1 MGNKLNPLF
10 FEKFVKPVGDFLIG
24 LGTRFFEAFENIQ
37 VEFDKL
43 FGPDKTFAERFDGF
57 LGLFKEGGIIALVV
71 MAASLVISLLLIKD
85 HIGGFAGIKDSVD
98 FLWLNSSVYD
108 GGTLEPITFGFGI
121 YIDHVTVM
129 LLFVASFL
137 CLLINIFSIGYMN
150 TDPINEDTISK
161 LSSSIKII
169 ANGAVGF
176 GNIDIQAA
184 KEKGITVTNTPDVLT
199 DATADIQILLL
210 LGASRKAYEGR
221 IAAETQNW
229 KWSWDF
235 LLGKQMSNKRLGILG
250 MGRIG
255 RAVAKRAKAFG
266 MEIHYHNRSKL
277 SSDLEDGAIYHK
289 DIKSLFEKS
298 EFLSINCPATPETKN
313 LINKETL
320 SYLEENTVIGNAAR
334 GDVVDDDAMVEALK
348 NGKVFA
354 YGLDVYNGEPKI
366 HPEYLKLKNIFLLPH
381 LGSATK
387 RTRWDMAY
395 RATKNL
401 EDFFWM
407 EGLGP
412 FVLGAYFITFAVLG
426 INLLFPMIREKRL
439 RFELRDKNN
448 ELRSNARFEE

>member
-1 MGNKLNPLF
+1 MKKKIFVTRRLLKENEEKLQNLFDVTLNKN
-10 FEKFVKPVGDFLIG
+10 
-24 LGTRFFEAFENIQ
+24 
-37 VEFDKL
+37 DKIYSPQEIIN
-43 FGPDKTFAERFDGF
+43 GSKNYDGI
-57 LGLFKEGGIIALVV
+57 L
-71 MAASLVISLLLIKD
+71 
-85 HIGGFAGIKDSVD
+85 
-98 FLWLNSSVYD
+98 SSV
-108 GGTLEPITFGFGI
+108 
-121 YIDHVTVM
+121 
-129 LLFVASFL
+129 
-137 CLLINIFSIGYMN
+137 
-150 TDPINEDTISK
+150 TDPISADTISK
-161 LSSSIKII
+161 LSNSIKII

-221 IAAETQNW
+221 IAAETQSW

-277 SSDLEDGAIYHK
+277 SPDLEDGAIYHK
-289 DIKSLFEKS
+289 TIKDLFEQS
-298 EFLSINCPATPETKN
+298 EFLSLNCPATPETTK
-313 LINKETL
+313 IVNKETL
-320 SYLEENTVIGNAAR
+320 SYLKKNTVIGNAAR
-334 GDVVDDDAMVEALK
+334 GDIVDDDAMVEAIK
-348 NGKVFA
+348 NGTVFA

-401 EDFFWM
+401 QDFLS
-407 EGLGP
+407 GKKP
-412 FVLGAYFITFAVLG
+412 QDQV
-426 INLLFPMIREKRL
+426 N
-439 RFELRDKNN
+439 
-448 ELRSNARFEE
+448 

>member
-1 MGNKLNPLF
+1 MKKIFVTRKLLKENEVKLCELFEVKLN
-10 FEKFVKPVGDFLIG
+10 V
-24 LGTRFFEAFENIQ
+24 N
-37 VEFDKL
+37 DKVYSAQEIIEESK
-43 FGPDKTFAERFDGF
+43 DCDGI
-57 LGLFKEGGIIALVV
+57 L
-71 MAASLVISLLLIKD
+71 
-85 HIGGFAGIKDSVD
+85 
-98 FLWLNSSVYD
+98 SSV
-108 GGTLEPITFGFGI
+108 
-121 YIDHVTVM
+121 
-129 LLFVASFL
+129 
-137 CLLINIFSIGYMN
+137 
-150 TDPINEDTISK
+150 TDPINADTISK
-161 LSSSIKII
+161 LSSSVKII

-176 GNIDIQAA
+176 GNIDFKAA
-184 KEKGITVTNTPDVLT
+184 RARGISVTNTPDVLT

-255 RAVAKRAKAFG
+255 RAVAKRAKGFG

-289 DIKSLFEKS
+289 NLKSLFEQS
-298 EFLSINCPATPETKN
+298 EFLSINCPATPETIKI
-313 LINKETL
+313 INKESL
-320 SYLEENTVIGNAAR
+320 SYLKDNTVVGNAAR
-334 GDVVDDDAMVEALK
+334 GDVVDDEAMVDALK
-348 NGKVFA
+348 SEKIFA

-401 EDFFWM
+401 EDFFSDKKPKD
-407 EGLGP
+407 L
-412 FVLGAYFITFAVLG
+412 
-426 INLLFPMIREKRL
+426 IN
-439 RFELRDKNN
+439 
-448 ELRSNARFEE
+448 

>member
-1 MGNKLNPLF
+1 MKKKIFVTRRLLKENEEKLKTLFEVTLNK
-10 FEKFVKPVGDFLIG
+10 D
-24 LGTRFFEAFENIQ
+24 
-37 VEFDKL
+37 DKIFTPQEIIDL
-43 FGPDKTFAERFDGF
+43 SKNYDGI
-57 LGLFKEGGIIALVV
+57 L
-71 MAASLVISLLLIKD
+71 
-85 HIGGFAGIKDSVD
+85 
-98 FLWLNSSVYD
+98 SSV
-108 GGTLEPITFGFGI
+108 
-121 YIDHVTVM
+121 
-129 LLFVASFL
+129 
-137 CLLINIFSIGYMN
+137 
-150 TDPINEDTISK
+150 TDPINADTISK
-161 LSSSIKII
+161 LSDSIKII

-184 KEKGITVTNTPDVLT
+184 KDKGITVTNTPDVLT

-221 IAAETQNW
+221 IAAEKQNW

-255 RAVAKRAKAFG
+255 RAVAKRAKAFNL
-266 MEIHYHNRSKL
+266 EIHYHNRSKL

-289 DIKSLFEKS
+289 DLKSLFEKS

-320 SYLEENTVIGNAAR
+320 SYLEDNTVIGNAAR

-395 RATKNL
+395 RAIKNL
-401 EDFFWM
+401 EDFF
-407 EGLGP
+407 LGKKP
-412 FVLGAYFITFAVLG
+412 QDQV
-426 INLLFPMIREKRL
+426 N
-439 RFELRDKNN
+439 
-448 ELRSNARFEE
+448 

>member
-1 MGNKLNPLF
+1 MKKKIFVTRRLLKENEEKLQNLFDVTLNKS
-10 FEKFVKPVGDFLIG
+10 
-24 LGTRFFEAFENIQ
+24 
-37 VEFDKL
+37 DKIYSPQEIIN
-43 FGPDKTFAERFDGF
+43 GSKNYDGI
-57 LGLFKEGGIIALVV
+57 L
-71 MAASLVISLLLIKD
+71 
-85 HIGGFAGIKDSVD
+85 
-98 FLWLNSSVYD
+98 SSV
-108 GGTLEPITFGFGI
+108 
-121 YIDHVTVM
+121 
-129 LLFVASFL
+129 
-137 CLLINIFSIGYMN
+137 
-150 TDPINEDTISK
+150 TDPISADTISK
-161 LSSSIKII
+161 LSNSIKII

-221 IAAETQNW
+221 IAAETQSW

-289 DIKSLFEKS
+289 TIKDLFQQS
-298 EFLSINCPATPETKN
+298 EFLSLNCPATPETTKI
-313 LINKETL
+313 INKETL
-320 SYLEENTVIGNAAR
+320 NYLKKNTVIGNAAR
-334 GDVVDDDAMVEALK
+334 GDIVDDEAMVEAIK
-348 NGKVFA
+348 NGTVFA

-401 EDFFWM
+401 EDFFS
-407 EGLGP
+407 
-412 FVLGAYFITFAVLG
+412 
-426 INLLFPMIREKRL
+426 EKKPK
-439 RFELRDKNN
+439 DQVN
-448 ELRSNARFEE
+448 

>member
-1 MGNKLNPLF
+1 MKKIFVTRKLL
-10 FEKFVKPVGDFLIG
+10 K
-24 LGTRFFEAFENIQ
+24 EN
-37 VEFDKL
+37 EDKL
-43 FGPDKTFAERFDGF
+43 KELFD
-57 LGLFKEGGIIALVV
+57 VR
-71 MAASLVISLLLIKD
+71 
-85 HIGGFAGIKDSVD
+85 
-98 FLWLNSSVYD
+98 LNSNDKIYSAQEIIDESKDCDGILSSV
-108 GGTLEPITFGFGI
+108 
-121 YIDHVTVM
+121 
-129 LLFVASFL
+129 
-137 CLLINIFSIGYMN
+137 
-150 TDPINEDTISK
+150 TDPFNDETISK
-161 LSSSIKII
+161 LSKSIKII

-176 GNIDIQAA
+176 GNIDFKAA
-184 KEKGITVTNTPDVLT
+184 KVKGITVTNTPDVLT

-221 IAAETQNW
+221 IAAETQSW

-277 SSDLEDGAIYHK
+277 SAELEDGAIYHK
-289 DIKSLFEKS
+289 NLKDLFAKS

-313 LINKETL
+313 IINKETL
-320 SYLEENTVIGNAAR
+320 SYLEENTVVANAAR

-348 NGKVFA
+348 SGKVFA

-366 HPEYLKLKNIFLLPH
+366 HPDYLKLKNIFLLPH

-401 EDFFWM
+401 EDFF
-407 EGLGP
+407 LGKKP
-412 FVLGAYFITFAVLG
+412 QDQV
-426 INLLFPMIREKRL
+426 N
-439 RFELRDKNN
+439 
-448 ELRSNARFEE
+448 

>member
-1 MGNKLNPLF
+1 MKKIFVTRKLLKENEDKLSELFEAKLNQ
-10 FEKFVKPVGDFLIG
+10 
-24 LGTRFFEAFENIQ
+24 N
-37 VEFDKL
+37 
-43 FGPDKTFAERFDGF
+43 DKTYSAQEIIDGSTDCD
-57 LGLFKEGGIIALVV
+57 GIL
-71 MAASLVISLLLIKD
+71 
-85 HIGGFAGIKDSVD
+85 
-98 FLWLNSSVYD
+98 SSV
-108 GGTLEPITFGFGI
+108 
-121 YIDHVTVM
+121 
-129 LLFVASFL
+129 
-137 CLLINIFSIGYMN
+137 
-150 TDPINEDTISK
+150 TDPINSDTISK
-161 LSSSIKII
+161 LSNSIKII

-176 GNIDIQAA
+176 GNIDFKAA
-184 KEKGITVTNTPDVLT
+184 RARGITVTNTPDVLT

-277 SSDLEDGAIYHK
+277 SSDLEGGAIYHK
-289 DIKSLFEKS
+289 DLKSLFEQS
-298 EFLSINCPATPETKN
+298 EFLSINCPATPETTKI
-313 LINKETL
+313 INKETL
-320 SYLEENTVIGNAAR
+320 SYLKDNSVVANAAR
-334 GDVVDDDAMVEALK
+334 GDVVDDDDMVASLK
-348 NGKVFA
+348 SGKVFA

-401 EDFFWM
+401 EDFF
-407 EGLGP
+407 LVKKP
-412 FVLGAYFITFAVLG
+412 QDQV
-426 INLLFPMIREKRL
+426 N
-439 RFELRDKNN
+439 
-448 ELRSNARFEE
+448 